1 MHLPWQAGL
10 VLEHTSMSAVRR
22 VQHQDPAAM
31 HSCSGA
37 QELRRQPGGN
47 GRTHLHHQPHFRVG
61 VGQHLLLDVFE
72 VLHQPL
78 RVGGGQLRPS
88 SWAKRRACTVRKG
101 GAEAAVRRRRVADR
115 SAGARGAPDPR
126 NSAAP
131 EQYAASAGPATS
143 PRALLRSCASA
154 AATDAAPSSGAL
166 QRCKLHAMVCRG
178 CWPSPARAQ
187 LTKQQRCE
195 HRRSGELPRH
205 SAASRWL
212 LHYREVRG
220 KVAQCGSSWAAPA

>member
-101 GAEAAVRRRRVADR
+101 GRRRRSGGGGWPTAARGPAEHQIPAIPQLLSNTQPVQGPQPAPGRCSGVAHLLLQRTRPRAQGLCSAANCMPWCAEAA
-115 SAGARGAPDPR
+115 
-126 NSAAP
+126 
-131 EQYAASAGPATS
+131 GPA
-143 PRALLRSCASA
+143 PPARSS
-154 AATDAAPSSGAL
+154 PSS
-166 QRCKLHAMVCRG
+166 
-178 CWPSPARAQ
+178 
-187 LTKQQRCE
+187 
-195 HRRSGELPRH
+195 
-205 SAASRWL
+205 SAASTAAAENCRAIVL
-212 LHYREVRG
+212 PPAGCCTIER
-220 KVAQCGSSWAAPA
+220 CGVK